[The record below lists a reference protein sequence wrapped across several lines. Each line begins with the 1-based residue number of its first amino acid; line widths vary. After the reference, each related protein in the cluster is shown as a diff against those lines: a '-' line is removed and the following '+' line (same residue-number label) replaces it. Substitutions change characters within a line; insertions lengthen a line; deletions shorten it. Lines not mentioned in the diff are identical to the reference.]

1 MKMKFNSEVLI
12 ENIPGNIFF
21 KVFGVLLGTLVISS
35 IGIKILAGD
44 FSISDMVCI
53 LIGIL
58 IIWCSVNSSGTP
70 QFFPALCELEFEPDK
85 MIISYKDV
93 DSGKKVGLYSE
104 TTTIQYDS
112 IKNIEYVKESDCF
125 TIEAGCL
132 TKHTYMQPKNMKPV
146 SNSEEEPETFIYV
159 MDSDV
164 IPDILNN
171 FEKYTGRAVKVI
183 DMET

>member
-21 KVFGVLLGTLVISS
+21 KVFGVLLGTLVICS

-44 FSISDMVCI
+44 FSISDIVCI

-58 IIWCSVNSSGTP
+58 MIWCSVNSSGTP

-93 DSGKKVGLYSE
+93 DGGKKVGLYSE

-112 IKNIEYVKESDCF
+112 IKNIEYVKEADCF
-125 TIEAGCL
+125 TIEASCL
-132 TKHTYMQPKNMKPV
+132 TKRTYMQPKTKKPV

-159 MDSDV
+159 MVSNIVPNILDGLKKHTNIV
-164 IPDILNN
+164 IKTV
-171 FEKYTGRAVKVI
+171 E
-183 DMET
+183 